1 MMDDGVK
8 AEKENRTKN
17 SHGTPT
23 PTHTH
28 THTHTHSILAPLLYH
43 ILSTGWWLFLRFF
56 MYLTWLCPGNQ
67 LSMVES

>member
-28 THTHTHSILAPLLYH
+28 THTHTQYSGSFTVSHFKHGMVVILTFLYVLNVA
-43 ILSTGWWLFLRFF
+43 LSR
-56 MYLTWLCPGNQ
+56 
-67 LSMVES
+67 